1 MVGISTWLGAEIW
14 NYSSCGSSRCSVL
27 THGTGKWPESKNGKI
42 AEVGTLHKPFC
53 FVWGQFSSFFFFF
66 FLVLVAQLCPALC
79 DLMDCSLPGSSIHW
93 ILQTRI
99 LEWLASPF
107 SRGSS
112 QPRDQTQSP
121 ALWADSLPSGRLRC
135 KKREEVNYP
144 LVLRFELIFSIIP
157 SVPSQNGLLETQLSW
172 VSTLPNHSI

>member
-1 MVGISTWLGAEIW
+1 MVPGNGQRVKMAKSLKLGPFISLFALFE
-14 NYSSCGSSRCSVL
+14 
-27 THGTGKWPESKNGKI
+27 
-42 AEVGTLHKPFC
+42 A
-53 FVWGQFSSFFFFF
+53 SFHPFFFF

-79 DLMDCSLPGSSIHW
+79 DLMDCSLPGSSIHG

-135 KKREEVNYP
+135 KKREEINYT

-157 SVPSQNGLLETQLSW
+157 SVPSQNGLLETQLS
-172 VSTLPNHSI
+172 